1 MERQAVQL
9 MRNIQG
15 NGNGE
20 GSEGTEKGKG
30 IGEGRKGAGMLLG
43 EEMEMD
49 NGHRA
54 EASNRSLK
62 QDVIIIGAGF
72 GGLSCAIRLAS
83 AGLRV
88 TILERQEHVGG
99 KLQQIRQAGY
109 HFDRGPST
117 ITMPYAFRSVFDHAG
132 VAMENYVQLYELEPR
147 TRNIFADGT
156 VVDLSKNRGSM
167 KEQIAAYSSE
177 DALRYDAFM
186 DESAA
191 LYAEANR
198 HFLGKLLLKPSD
210 KYNLQM
216 LRSLLKVRPA
226 VKLDQLLRRYFN
238 HPHTLAMF
246 GRYATYVGSS
256 PYLSPSIFA
265 MMGHVEAEVGIY
277 GVKGGTYQLIEGMT
291 RLACEKGVQI
301 LTGVEVH
308 QIAIQN
314 GRVTGVD
321 TDRGFMEAKQV
332 VANGDVLSVNR
343 LLLAPEHRKRMSDA
357 RIAKYEPS
365 ISGFVTLAGVRRQYD
380 QLLHHTV
387 FFPEQYE
394 PEFEHIFRNR
404 SMPSDPTIYICYSGY
419 SEAGMAPE
427 GASNLFIL
435 VNAPYLSEAWNWE
448 EQQTRYGEF
457 VLERLEARGISGLKQ
472 SDVLIRYTPQ
482 HIEQDTLAHQGSI
495 YGISS
500 NSVKQTFMRPGNQS
514 KDVQGLWYVG
524 GTTHPGGGTPIVTLS
539 GQLVGE
545 QLAVELGK

>member
-1 MERQAVQL
+1 MQSV
-9 MRNIQG
+9 QG
-15 NGNGE
+15 NGNGDGSEDTEVDKGTGE
-20 GSEGTEKGKG
+20 GS
-30 IGEGRKGAGMLLG
+30 KGAGLVLEKGMK
-43 EEMEMD
+43 MD
-49 NGHRA
+49 IGHRV
-54 EASNRSLK
+54 EASSGSLK

-88 TILERQEHVGG
+88 TILERQAHVGG
-99 KLQQIRQAGY
+99 KLQQIQQDGY

-117 ITMPYAFRSVFDHAG
+117 ITMPDAFRSVFDRAG

-147 TRNIFADGT
+147 TRNVFADGT
-156 VVDLSKNRGSM
+156 VVDLSRNRGWM
-167 KEQIAAYSSE
+167 KEQIAAYSPE

-198 HFLGKLLLKPSD
+198 HFLGKLLLNPSD

-216 LRSLLKVRPA
+216 LRSLLRVRPT
-226 VKLDQLLRRYFN
+226 VRLDKLLRRYFS

-291 RLACEKGVQI
+291 RLAQEKGVQI

-308 QIAIQN
+308 QIVVRHGKVI
-314 GRVTGVD
+314 GVD
-321 TDRGFMEAKQV
+321 TDRGFMEAEQI

-343 LLLAPEHRKRMSDA
+343 LLLAPEHRKRLSDA

-365 ISGFVTLAGVRRQYD
+365 ISGFVTLAGVRKQYD

-387 FFPEQYE
+387 FFPEQYK
-394 PEFEHIFRNR
+394 PEFDDIFRDR
-404 SMPSDPTIYICYSGY
+404 RMPSDPTIYICYSGY
-419 SEAGMAPE
+419 SEEGMAPE

-435 VNAPYLSEAWNWE
+435 VNAPYLSQAWNWE
-448 EQQTRYGEF
+448 EQKYRYGEL
-457 VLERLEARGISGLKQ
+457 VLEQLEARGIGGLKE
-472 SDVLIRYTPQ
+472 SEVLICYTPQ
-482 HIEQDTLAHQGSI
+482 DIERETLAHQGSI

-514 KDVQGLWYVG
+514 KDVHGLWYVG

-545 QLAVELGK
+545 QLATELER

>member
-1 MERQAVQL
+1 MQSVQE
-9 MRNIQG
+9 
-15 NGNGE
+15 NGNGD
-20 GSEGTEKGKG
+20 GSEDTERDQG
-30 IGEGRKGAGMLLG
+30 IGEGSKGVGMLLG
-43 EEMEMD
+43 KEMKMD

-54 EASNRSLK
+54 EASNGNLK

-72 GGLSCAIRLAS
+72 GGLSCAIRLAT

-88 TILERQEHVGG
+88 TILERQAHVGG
-99 KLQQIRQAGY
+99 KLQQIQQDGY

-117 ITMPYAFRSVFDHAG
+117 ITMPDAFRSVFDQTG
-132 VAMENYVQLYELEPR
+132 VVMENYVQLYELEPR
-147 TRNIFADGT
+147 TRNVFADGT
-156 VVDLSKNRGSM
+156 VVDLSRNRGWM
-167 KEQIAAYSSE
+167 KEQIAVYSPE

-198 HFLGKLLLKPSD
+198 HFLGKLLLNPSD

-216 LRSLLKVRPA
+216 LRSLLRVRPT
-226 VKLDQLLRRYFN
+226 VRLDKLLRRYFS

-291 RLACEKGVQI
+291 RLAQEKGVRI

-308 QIAIQN
+308 QI
-314 GRVTGVD
+314 VTRHGKVIGVD
-321 TDRGFMEAKQV
+321 TDRGFMEAEQV
-332 VANGDVLSVNR
+332 VANGDVLSVNK

-365 ISGFVTLAGVRRQYD
+365 ISGFVTLAGVRRKYD

-387 FFPEQYE
+387 FFPEQYKL
-394 PEFEHIFRNR
+394 EFDDIFRDR
-404 SMPSDPTIYICYSGY
+404 RMPSDPTIYICYSGY
-419 SEAGMAPE
+419 SEEGMAPE

-435 VNAPYLSEAWNWE
+435 VNAPYLSQAWNWE
-448 EQQTRYGEF
+448 EQKYRYGEF
-457 VLERLEARGISGLKQ
+457 VLEQLEARGIGGLMQ
-472 SDVLIRYTPQ
+472 SEVLICYTPQ
-482 HIEQDTLAHQGSI
+482 HIERDTLAHQGSI

-545 QLAVELGK
+545 QLATELGR

>member
-1 MERQAVQL
+1 MHNA
-9 MRNIQG
+9 QG
-15 NGNGE
+15 NENGNANARDE
-20 GSEGTEKGKG
+20 GSGV
-30 IGEGRKGAGMLLG
+30 
-43 EEMEMD
+43 EMH
-49 NGHRA
+49 NGHR
-54 EASNRSLK
+54 EAASVGNSK

-88 TILERQEHVGG
+88 TMLERQEHVGG
-99 KLQQIRQAGY
+99 KLQQIEQNGY

-117 ITMPYAFRSVFDHAG
+117 ITMPDAFRSVFDQAG
-132 VAMENYVQLYELEPR
+132 VRIEDYVQLYELEPR
-147 TRNIFADGT
+147 TRNVFADGT
-156 VVDLSKNRGSM
+156 VVDLSRDRGWM
-167 KEQIAAYSSE
+167 KEQIAAYSPQ
-177 DALRYDAFM
+177 DAMRYDAFM
-186 DESAA
+186 DESAS
-191 LYAEANR
+191 LYMEANR

-216 LRSLLKVRPA
+216 LRSLLRVRPA
-226 VKLDQLLRRYFN
+226 VKLDTLLRRYFS

-291 RLACEKGVQI
+291 RLAREKGVQI
-301 LTGVEVH
+301 MTGIEVH
-308 QIAIQN
+308 QIVVRN
-314 GRVTGVD
+314 GKVVGVD
-321 TDRGFMEAKQV
+321 TDRGLMEADRI

-343 LLLAPEHRKRMSDA
+343 LLLAPEHRKRMNDA

-365 ISGFVTLAGVRRQYD
+365 ISGFVTLAGVRRQYG

-387 FFPEQYE
+387 FFPERYE
-394 PEFEHIFRNR
+394 PEFEHIFRDR
-404 SMPSDPTIYICYSGY
+404 MMPADPTIYICYSGY
-419 SEAGMAPE
+419 SESGMAPA

-435 VNAPYLSEAWNWE
+435 VNAPYLSNAWKWE
-448 EQQTRYGEF
+448 EQQKCYGEF
-457 VLERLEARGISGLKQ
+457 VLEQLESRGIGGLKQ

-482 HIEQDTLAHQGSI
+482 QIARDTLAHQGSI

-500 NSVKQTFMRPGNQS
+500 NSMKQTFMRPGNQS
-514 KDVQGLWYVG
+514 SDVQGLWYVG

-545 QLAVELGK
+545 QLAAEMGR

>member
-1 MERQAVQL
+1 MKTD
-9 MRNIQG
+9 I
-15 NGNGE
+15 
-20 GSEGTEKGKG
+20 
-30 IGEGRKGAGMLLG
+30 
-43 EEMEMD
+43 
-49 NGHRA
+49 GHRV
-54 EASNRSLK
+54 EASTGSLK

-72 GGLSCAIRLAS
+72 GGLSCAIRLAT

-88 TILERQEHVGG
+88 TILERQAHVGG
-99 KLQQIRQAGY
+99 KLQQIQQDGY

-117 ITMPYAFRSVFDHAG
+117 ITMPDAFRSVFDQAG

-147 TRNIFADGT
+147 TRNVFADGT
-156 VVDLSKNRGSM
+156 VVDLSRNRGWM
-167 KEQIAAYSSE
+167 KEQIAAYSPE

-198 HFLGKLLLKPSD
+198 HFLGKLLLNPSD

-216 LRSLLKVRPA
+216 LRSLLRVRPT
-226 VKLDQLLRRYFN
+226 VRLDKLLRRYFS

-291 RLACEKGVQI
+291 RLAQEKGVQI

-308 QIAIQN
+308 QIVVRHGKVI
-314 GRVTGVD
+314 GVD
-321 TDRGFMEAKQV
+321 TDRGFMEAEQI

-343 LLLAPEHRKRMSDA
+343 LLLAPEHRKRLSDA

-387 FFPEQYE
+387 FFPEQYK
-394 PEFEHIFRNR
+394 PEFDDIFRDR
-404 SMPSDPTIYICYSGY
+404 RMPSDPTIYICYSGY

-435 VNAPYLSEAWNWE
+435 VNAPYLSQAWNWE
-448 EQQTRYGEF
+448 EQKYRYGEL
-457 VLERLEARGISGLKQ
+457 VLEQLEARGIGGLKE
-472 SDVLIRYTPQ
+472 SEVLICYTPQ
-482 HIEQDTLAHQGSI
+482 DIERETLAHQGSI

-514 KDVQGLWYVG
+514 KDVHGLWYVG

-545 QLAVELGK
+545 RLVAELGR

>member
-1 MERQAVQL
+1 MRDER
-9 MRNIQG
+9 G
-15 NGNGE
+15 YGKG
-20 GSEGTEKGKG
+20 EGTEAGKG
-30 IGEGRKGAGMLLG
+30 TEKAK
-43 EEMEMD
+43 
-49 NGHRA
+49 
-54 EASNRSLK
+54 ASSESLK

-72 GGLSCAIRLAS
+72 GGLSCAIRLAT

-88 TILERQEHVGG
+88 TVLERQEHVGG
-99 KLQQIRQAGY
+99 KLQQIEQGGY

-117 ITMPYAFRSVFDHAG
+117 ITMPDAFRSVFDHAG
-132 VAMENYVQLYELEPR
+132 AVMENYVQLYELEPR

-156 VVDLSKNRGSM
+156 VVDLSRNRGWM
-167 KEQIAAYSSE
+167 KEQIAAYSPQ
-177 DALRYDAFM
+177 DASRYDAFM

-198 HFLGKLLLKPSD
+198 HFLGKLLLNPSD

-216 LRSLLKVRPA
+216 LRSLLRVRPT
-226 VKLDQLLRRYFN
+226 VKLDKLLRRYFN

-291 RLACEKGVQI
+291 RLAQEKGVRIQTDI
-301 LTGVEVH
+301 EVH
-308 QIAIQN
+308 QIVVRQGKVA
-314 GRVTGVD
+314 GVD
-321 TDRGFMEAKQV
+321 TDQGFMEAEQV

-343 LLLAPEHRKRMSDA
+343 LLLAPEHRKRMSDS

-365 ISGFVTLAGVRRQYD
+365 ISGFVTLAGVRRHYD
-380 QLLHHTV
+380 RLLHHTV

-394 PEFEHIFRNR
+394 PEFDHIFRDR
-404 SMPSDPTIYICYSGY
+404 TMPADPTIYICYSGY
-419 SEAGMAPE
+419 SEASMAPA

-448 EQQTRYGEF
+448 EQQSRYGEF
-457 VLERLEARGISGLKQ
+457 VLEHLEARGISGLKQ

-482 HIEQDTLAHQGSI
+482 HIERDTLAHQGSI

-514 KDVQGLWYVG
+514 QDV
-524 GTTHPGGGTPIVTLS
+524 
-539 GQLVGE
+539 
-545 QLAVELGK
+545 